1 MQKDD
6 IINDIVDIEWPMF
19 SGVNNLGGKASCQ
32 MDPQT
37 FRIMRESQYATWSEN
52 LLRHYLA
59 DLQQAKRDGRNIMSE
74 KYARMMEHTFPEE
87 FAKIAPRLPGLDP
100 EAARMVE
107 EIVAAHI
114 KWKEELDAKYPA
126 LSERGRPLRSKDDYR
141 FGQPSL
147 ETYMRGELQT
157 LTPATVAIYYKE
169 TMDRL
174 DHHRNEAEE
183 NLLNQVKN
191 YGFASLEQANDHV
204 AGNQA

>member
-1 MQKDD
+1 MQKSELIKD
-6 IINDIVDIEWPMF
+6 IIDIEWPMF

-37 FRIMRESQYATWSEN
+37 FRIMRESQYATWSEA
-52 LLRHYLA
+52 LLGRYLE
-59 DLQQAKRDGRNIMSE
+59 DLRQAKNDGRNVMSE
-74 KYARMMEHTFPEE
+74 KYARMMEHTFPQE
-87 FAKIAPRLPGLDP
+87 FAMLAPRLPRLDP

-107 EIVAAHI
+107 EIVAAHL

-157 LTPATVAIYYKE
+157 LSPAAVAIYHRE

-174 DHHRNEAEE
+174 AQGRSEAEE
-183 NLLNQVKN
+183 NLLNQVKK
-191 YGFASLEQANDHV
+191 YGFTSLDEANRHV
-204 AGNQA
+204 AANQA

>member
-1 MQKDD
+1 MEKAELVKA
-6 IINDIVDIEWPMF
+6 IVDIEWPMF

-52 LLRHYLA
+52 LLGRYLE
-59 DLQQAKRDGRNIMSE
+59 DLQQAKKEGRNVMSE
-74 KYARMMEHTFPEE
+74 KYARMMEHTFPDE
-87 FAKIAPRLPGLDP
+87 FARIAPRLPGLDP

-157 LTPATVAIYYKE
+157 LSPAAVAIYHSE

-174 DHHRNEAEE
+174 AHNRNEAEE
-183 NLLNQVKN
+183 NLLNQVQK
-191 YGFASLEQANDHV
+191 YGFTSLKEANDHV
-204 AGNQA
+204 ACNQA